1 MSAQN
6 TELWDELCATAKS
19 IVLSADNDQVIWK
32 FGSNG
37 NFLELSLYV
46 VINFRGVHTVF
57 VLVVWKLNISPKVQG
72 FLWLIS
78 NNRIL
83 TWDNKSCL
91 FCTGGIGLPPLIL
104 NVVWLLGYGKR

>member
-1 MSAQN
+1 VSAQN

-19 IVLSADNDQVIWK
+19 IVLSADNDQMIWK

-37 NFLELSLYV
+37 NFLEQSLYV
-46 VINFRGVHTVF
+46 VINLEGFTLFF

-91 FCTGGIGLPPLIL
+91 FCTGGISLPPLFL